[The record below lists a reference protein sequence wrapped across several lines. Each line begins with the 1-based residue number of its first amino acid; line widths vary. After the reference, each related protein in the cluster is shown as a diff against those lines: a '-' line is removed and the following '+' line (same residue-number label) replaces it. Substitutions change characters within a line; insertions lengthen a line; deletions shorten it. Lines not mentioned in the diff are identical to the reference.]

1 MQPLKICYTNPCN
14 IKPNTAVLILDFKVQ
29 TQIILGRYCFP
40 HLFRLVVRQVKFK
53 VRIMV
58 TDQSAILKR

>member
-14 IKPNTAVLILDFKVQ
+14 IKLILKFRPKLYWVV
-29 TQIILGRYCFP
+29 ICFP

>member
-29 TQIILGRYCFP
+29 AQFILGRHLFP

>member
-14 IKPNTAVLILDFKVQ
+14 IKPNTAVLILDFKFRPKLYWVV
-29 TQIILGRYCFP
+29 ICFP